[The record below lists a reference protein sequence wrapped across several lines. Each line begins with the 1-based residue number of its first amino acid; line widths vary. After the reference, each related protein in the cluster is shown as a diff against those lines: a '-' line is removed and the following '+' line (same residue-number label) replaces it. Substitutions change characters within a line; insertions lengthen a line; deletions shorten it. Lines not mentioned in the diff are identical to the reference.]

1 MKKTLLVALFA
12 LLAIGGISAQEYRP
26 TKANLRS
33 RKEFAEDRFGIFI
46 HWGLYSVYGQGEW
59 YMQNAG
65 LDRDEYAKVADAFY
79 PHRFNAKKW
88 VSLVKASGAKYI
100 CITTRHHDS
109 FSMWDTKYSDY
120 NIVDATPFKRDILK
134 EIAKECA
141 KQDIALHLYYSHAD
155 WYRDDYPRGRTAKN
169 VTGRD
174 STRISWESY
183 YKFMNRQ
190 LEELLKNYGKV
201 RAIWFDGWWD
211 HDEDAVPFDWH
222 LSEQYKLVHKI
233 QPRCLVA
240 NNHHQTPFPGE
251 DIQVFERDLPGENEY
266 GLSGQAISKL
276 PLETCQTMN
285 GMWGYKV
292 ADQNYKS
299 TDELIRYLVSTAG
312 KGANLLLNVGPQ
324 PNGEI
329 PFAAQERLRA
339 MGKWLKANGETI
351 YGTEAG
357 DVQEQEWGCTTRK
370 GDKLYVHI
378 FELEGDELRIPLQC
392 NVLDAKVFGK
402 SKKVPFRVE
411 EGEVVLT
418 VGHVPAIA
426 DYIVELKT
434 TNAPVKKSSKQ
445 KKAEEPKQVEEAV
458 EETTPVAAE
467 EAAEEATS
475 EAVEAVESTE
485 VVENAE
491 NTAENA
497 NVEVVEAT
505 EQPAEQN
512 VEAQVVE

>member
-134 EIAKECA
+134 EIAKECK

-155 WYRDDYPRGRTAKN
+155 WYRDDYPRGRTAKE

-174 STRISWESY
+174 STRISWDNY

-190 LEELLKNYGKV
+190 LTELLNNYGKV

-211 HDEDAVPFDWH
+211 HDQDEVPFDWH
-222 LSEQYKLVHKI
+222 LTEQYRLVHKL

-251 DIQVFERDLPGENEY
+251 DIQIFERDLPGENEY
-266 GLSGQAISKL
+266 GLSGQEISKL

-299 TDELIRYLVSTAG
+299 TEELIRYLVSTAG

-351 YGTEAG
+351 YGTQAG

-378 FELEGDELRIPLQC
+378 FELEGEELSLPLQC
-392 NVLDAKVFGK
+392 NVLSAKVFGK
-402 SKKVPFRVE
+402 SKSVPFRVE
-411 EGEVVLT
+411 DGQVVLT
-418 VGHVPAIA
+418 VGNIPEIA
-426 DYIVELKT
+426 DYIIEVKT
-434 TNAPVKKSSKQ
+434 TNEQPKKPAKQ
-445 KKAEEPKQVEEAV
+445 KKAKEEAPAEV
-458 EETTPVAAE
+458 EQEVENA
-467 EAAEEATS
+467 
-475 EAVEAVESTE
+475 EAVEATEEVATEAVES
-485 VVENAE
+485 VVPAE
-491 NTAENA
+491 
-497 NVEVVEAT
+497 NVEVVETA

-512 VEAQVVE
+512 VEAQVAE